1 MRIYQLPA
9 AAAIAMI
16 MTAGAVTPA
25 LADTA
30 VVPLPA
36 ISDIRVARTDSVV
49 SLSMTLDLEG
59 MSQHT
64 DRQTAYIPVIA
75 DDNGNSVSLPA
86 VVVPGRNRRIRI
98 ERNPD
103 LLLPSDRLARQGERV
118 AYAVT
123 TPWQPWME
131 TSTVTLVADMCGCG
145 GAAEGSASRPLG
157 SLDYRPRNFVPSY
170 IYLRPTAEAV
180 KERNIS
186 GSAFIDFRVNR
197 TDINP
202 DYRRNPEELRKII
215 ASIDSIRND
224 SDITI
229 RSLRIHGY
237 ASPEGSYANNTRL
250 AEGRTKA
257 LADYVDGLYHF
268 PKGVVK
274 TESTPEDW
282 AGLRKWVAASDID
295 NRDAILDI
303 IDSSLAPDPRDNK
316 IRADYPT
323 QYAYL
328 LREVYPALRHSD
340 YDVDFTI
347 RSFTDPAEIRDIA
360 FTNPSKL
367 SLEEFYAAASAMTP
381 GTADFDRLWAAAL
394 TVYPTSEVA
403 NLNAANAAMASGHLS
418 RAAECL
424 ARAGSTPEAVYARG
438 ILAALE
444 GNYTEAAELLGQ
456 AARLRVADAPAALQ
470 QVRDIAAPAG
480 FIPAP

>member
-9 AAAIAMI
+9 AAAIATI
-16 MTAGAVTPA
+16 MTAGAATPA
-25 LADTA
+25 AADTA
-30 VVPLPA
+30 VALPA
-36 ISDIRVARTDSVV
+36 ISDVRVARADSVV
-49 SLSMTLDLEG
+49 SLSMTVDLAGVE
-59 MSQHT
+59 QHT

-75 DDNGNSVSLPA
+75 DADGNSVSLPA
-86 VVVPGRNRRIRI
+86 VVVAGRNRRIRI
-98 ERNPD
+98 ERNPA
-103 LLLPSDRLARQGERV
+103 LLMPADRLARPGDRV

-131 TSTVTLVADMCGCG
+131 TSTVTLVADQCGCG
-145 GAAEGSASRPLG
+145 GTADGSASRPLG
-157 SLDYRPRNFVPSY
+157 TLDYRPRAFVPSY
-170 IYLRPTAEAV
+170 IYLRPAAEAV

-202 DYRRNPEELRKII
+202 DYRRNPEELRKIT

-250 AEGRTKA
+250 AEGRTRA

-268 PKGVVK
+268 PEGVVK

-282 AGLRKWVAASDID
+282 AGLRRWVEASDID
-295 NRDAILDI
+295 NRDAILAI
-303 IDSSLAPDPRDNK
+303 IDSSLDPDPRDRK
-316 IRADYPT
+316 IKTTYPQ
-323 QYAYL
+323 QYSYL
-328 LREVYPALRHSD
+328 LENVYPALRHSD

-367 SLEEFYAAASAMTP
+367 SLDEFYAAASAMTP
-381 GTADFDRLWAAAL
+381 GTTDFDRLWAAAL
-394 TVYPTSEVA
+394 TVYPASEVA
-403 NLNAANAAMASGHLS
+403 NLNAANAAMASGHLA

-424 ARAGSTPEAVYARG
+424 ARAGSGPEAVYARG

-444 GNYTEAAELLGQ
+444 GNYAEAADLLDR
-456 AARLRVADAPAALQ
+456 AARLHVSDAPAALD
-470 QVRDIAAPAG
+470 QVRALASPSG